1 MQTLIQAQLG
11 ASSKVIHSIAS
22 SEGMVQ
28 QIEQAA
34 KVCVHSLGTGAKLLF
49 AGNGGSAADA
59 QHMAG
64 EFVSR
69 FNFDRPGL
77 PAIALTVDTSVLTAI
92 GNDYGYEHVF
102 SRQVE
107 ALGGRGDVLFAYS
120 TSGRSPNILRA
131 AEAARAA
138 GIYVIGMT
146 GDRESTFGDA
156 CDLCIRVPSSDTPRI
171 QEGHLLIGHT
181 ICALVEEAIFGQSG
195 AR

>member
-1 MQTLIQAQLG
+1 
-11 ASSKVIHSIAS
+11 
-22 SEGMVQ
+22 
-28 QIEQAA
+28 
-34 KVCVHSLGTGAKLLF
+34 
-49 AGNGGSAADA
+49 
-59 QHMAG
+59 
-64 EFVSR
+64 
-69 FNFDRPGL
+69 
-77 PAIALTVDTSVLTAI
+77 
-92 GNDYGYEHVF
+92 
-102 SRQVE
+102 
-107 ALGGRGDVLFAYS
+107 
-120 TSGRSPNILRA
+120 GRSPNILRA